1 MKNTL
6 LRMTAAA
13 FIAAALPLFTA
24 CSSME
29 SGAQGTE
36 PGAVAVATVQ
46 VTAMVK
52 AVDQR
57 NRTITLAG
65 ENGKRVTYQVGK
77 DAVNFDQVQVGDRVT
92 LTLTESIAVFL
103 RGQGTPPSVGEGVA
117 VALAPK
123 GAMPG
128 GIVATTTEVTARV
141 VSVDTAAHKVTLE
154 LPDANERTVSVNP
167 SIDLAKVSPGDAV
180 TVQVADAVAISV
192 DRP

>member
-1 MKNTL
+1 MNNRL
-6 LRMTAAA
+6 LRMTTAAV
-13 FIAAALPLFTA
+13 IAAALPLFTA

-46 VTAMVK
+46 VTATVK

-57 NRTITLAG
+57 NRTVTLAG
-65 ENGKRVTYQVGK
+65 SNGKPTTYKVGK
-77 DAVNFDQVQVGDRVT
+77 DAVNFDQIRVGDRVT
-92 LTLTESIAVFL
+92 LTLTEAIAVYL
-103 RGQGTPPSVGEGVA
+103 REQGTPPSVGEGAA
-117 VALAPK
+117 VALAPQ

-128 GIVATTTEVTARV
+128 GVVATTTEVTARV
-141 VSVDTAAHKVTLE
+141 VSVDTSARKVTLE
-154 LPDANERTVSVNP
+154 LPDASERTVSVNP
-167 SIDLAKVSPGDAV
+167 SIDLAKVSPGGAV